1 VKRENMLK
9 ANLESEQTDR
19 LVRGLSRL
27 GISPNAWTL
36 LSLLPAL
43 AGLVALTMHQLAAG
57 LLLFILSGFIDMVD
71 GAVARAT
78 GQATARGAFI
88 DGVVDRYVE
97 LMLYLGLLFY
107 LGPGSFFGLA
117 KEAWF
122 MLLIFGALMTSFVRA
137 YADHRGVVKA
147 PEDQK
152 KMGGLLERGERLLLL
167 YAGMAAGLANPEW
180 LMAAVAIT
188 AVLANATALQ
198 RIIFTV
204 RR

>member
-1 VKRENMLK
+1 MLK
-9 ANLESEQTDR
+9 ANLKSEQTDR

-36 LSLLPAL
+36 LSLLPAM
-43 AGLVALTMHQLAAG
+43 AGLIELSMHQLATG

-107 LGPGSFFGLA
+107 LGPGNFWGLP
-117 KEAWF
+117 KEVWF

-137 YADHRGVVKA
+137 YADHRGVVKD
-147 PEDQK
+147 PENQK
-152 KMGGLLERGERLLLL
+152 RMGGLLERGERLLLL

-198 RIIFTV
+198 RIIFAV

>member
-1 VKRENMLK
+1 VKSEKMLK
-9 ANLESEQTDR
+9 TNLESEHTDR

-36 LSLLPAL
+36 LSLLPAT
-43 AGLVALTMHQLAAG
+43 AGLVELAMHQLAAG

-78 GQATARGAFI
+78 GLVTARGAFI

-97 LMLYLGLLFY
+97 LMLYLGLLCY
-107 LGPGSFFGLA
+107 LGPGNFWGLP

-137 YADHRGVVKA
+137 YADHRGVVKN

-152 KMGGLLERGERLLLL
+152 RMGGLLERGERLLLL
-167 YAGMAAGLANPEW
+167 YAGMVVGLANPEW

>member
-1 VKRENMLK
+1 MLK

-36 LSLLPAL
+36 LSLLPAV
-43 AGLVALTMHQLAAG
+43 AGLVELSMHQLAAG

-78 GQATARGAFI
+78 GLATARGAFI

-107 LGPGSFFGLA
+107 LGPGNFWGLP

-137 YADHRGVVKA
+137 YADHRGVVKD

-152 KMGGLLERGERLLLL
+152 RMGGLLERGERLLLL
-167 YAGMAAGLANPEW
+167 YAGMATGLANPEW

-188 AVLANATALQ
+188 AVLANATAMQ
-198 RIIFTV
+198 RIIFAV

>member
-1 VKRENMLK
+1 MKSERMLK
-9 ANLESEQTDR
+9 AHLESEQTDR
-19 LVRGLSRL
+19 LVRGLSAL

-43 AGLVALTMHQLAAG
+43 AGLAALSRHQLAAG
-57 LLLFILSGFIDMVD
+57 LLLFILSGLIDMVD

-78 GQATARGAFI
+78 GQASARGAFI

-107 LGPGSFFGLA
+107 LGPGSFWGLP
-117 KEAWF
+117 KVAWF
-122 MLLIFGALMTSFVRA
+122 MLLLFGALMTSFARA
-137 YADHRGVVKA
+137 YADHRGVVKD

-152 KMGGLLERGERLLLL
+152 RMGGLLERGERLLLL
-167 YAGMAAGLANPEW
+167 YAGMAAGMINPEW
-180 LMAAVAIT
+180 LMATVAIV

-198 RIIFTV
+198 RIWFAV
-204 RR
+204 KK